1 MGDRAHVH
9 ITIGGSLP
17 REHLGEFAMCVA
29 DYDLRTEWD
38 GEPFDPAKLIDGQ
51 PLELFGMEL
60 NGGAVNDVDDFCVEH
75 GLPFHR
81 WSGGCP
87 GAFLPEIVVF
97 DGHGSLRDYTASD
110 DGEVLFTPLEIKA
123 YARMRDLRRAI
134 ARAEIAVPPFV
145 LV

>member
-9 ITIGGSLP
+9 ITIGGELP
-17 REHLGEFAMCVA
+17 REHLEEFAMRVA
-29 DYDLRTEWD
+29 DYDLRVEWD
-38 GEPFDPAKLIDGQ
+38 GEPFNPKALPEDE

-60 NGGAVNDVDDFCVEH
+60 NGGAVNDVDEFCIDH

-97 DGHGSLRDYTASD
+97 DGHGRPRDFTASD
-110 DGEVLFTPLEIKA
+110 DGEVLFTPSEITAFK
-123 YARMRDLRRAI
+123 RMRDLRRAI
-134 ARAEIAVPPFV
+134 ARAEIIVPPFI
-145 LV
+145 LT